1 MKDQIAA
8 WGLELESLHSRLGGH
23 FARSEQRQRSLSY
36 LKGLLCPVERK
47 NSWQLAEYS
56 GESTPDGMQRL
67 LNGAKWDADAVRDD
81 LCAYVGEHLGDDE
94 AVLVVDE
101 TGFLKKGT
109 HSAGVARQYSG
120 TAGRIEN
127 CQIGVFLVY
136 ATAAT
141 ATFLDRELYLPK
153 EWIQDRKRCER
164 AAIASSIAFATK
176 PQLARAMIERAI
188 ASTVPFSWVTG
199 DSIYGGDRKLR
210 LFLEEQNRS
219 FVLGIPCNEALW
231 TMTER
236 GPRQVKAQAL
246 FQQLTSE
253 SWQRLSAGE
262 GAKGLRLYEW
272 ALHPLYRYQPTRE
285 DQAWGHWL
293 LVRRSLSQPTELAY
307 YVVFAPT
314 ETTLEA
320 MVRVAGMRWHI
331 ESSFEVAK
339 GQLGLDQ
346 YEVRRYDA
354 WYRHIT
360 LSLLTHAV
368 LCVIQMRQQQSESNQ
383 NGLTGKKGGLL
394 KKTMT
399 SCH

>member
-1 MKDQIAA
+1 MEVQIEEWAQ
-8 WGLELESLHSRLGGH
+8 ELESLHFKIGKR

-56 GESTPDGMQRL
+56 GEATPDGMQRL

-81 LCAYVGEHLGDDE
+81 LCSYVVEHLGDE
-94 AVLVVDE
+94 TAVLVVDE

-153 EWIQDRKRCER
+153 DWAQDQRGRQR
-164 AAIASSIAFATK
+164 AAIPPSVAFATK
-176 PQLARAMIERAI
+176 PQLAKAMIERAI
-188 ASTVPFSWVTG
+188 TAHVPFSWVTG

-210 LFLEEQNRS
+210 LFLEEQDCS

-231 TMTER
+231 AMTER
-236 GPRQVKAQAL
+236 GPRQVKAQTL
-246 FQQLTSE
+246 MQQLPKDC
-253 SWQRLSAGE
+253 WQRLSAGE
-262 GAKGLRLYEW
+262 GAKGPRLYDW
-272 ALHPLYRYQPTRE
+272 ALHELYRYQPTAE
-285 DQAWGHWL
+285 DQRWGHWL
-293 LVRRSLSQPTELAY
+293 LVRRSLAQSASQYSELAY
-307 YVVFAPT
+307 YVVFAPR
-314 ETTLEA
+314 ETTLEQ
-320 MVRVAGMRWHI
+320 VVHVAGMRWHI

-354 WYRHIT
+354 WYRHVT
-360 LSLLTHAV
+360 LSLLAHAV
-368 LCVIQMRQQQSESNQ
+368 LCVIQSHQHQQERAR
-383 NGLTGKKGGLL
+383 KKGG
-394 KKTMT
+394 
-399 SCH
+399 